1 MPDEP
6 CGLHSGLQSG
16 LQSQFKKHVFKNRT
30 HAVTFRLA
38 ESEFEEL
45 SKAAVSQGARSLS
58 DFARAA
64 VMSQV
69 AMTSGS
75 ALSREELESIAKRLD
90 AFDLTLRDL
99 KAHVLQTLGLATV
112 KAQALKTIPPR
123 RLPH

>member
-1 MPDEP
+1 
-6 CGLHSGLQSG
+6 
-16 LQSQFKKHVFKNRT
+16 VFKNRT

-64 VMSQV
+64 VMTQV
-69 AMTSGS
+69 ANTAGS
-75 ALSREELESIAKRLD
+75 SLSREEVESIAKRLD
-90 AFDLTLRDL
+90 AFDLTLKDL
-99 KAHVLQTLGLATV
+99 KAHVLQILHSTPAKVQG
-112 KAQALKTIPPR
+112 LKTIPPR

>member
-1 MPDEP
+1 
-6 CGLHSGLQSG
+6 
-16 LQSQFKKHVFKNRT
+16 VFKNRT

-45 SKAAVSQGARSLS
+45 TKTAVSQGARSLS

-69 AMTSGS
+69 ALAS
-75 ALSREELESIAKRLD
+75 ATGLSREDIENIARRLD
-90 AFDLTLRDL
+90 AFDITLKDL
-99 KAHVLQTLGLATV
+99 KNHVLQSLSSPAP
-112 KAQALKTIPPR
+112 KAQALKSIPPR

>member
-1 MPDEP
+1 M
-6 CGLHSGLQSG
+6 
-16 LQSQFKKHVFKNRT
+16 FKNRT

-45 SKAAVSQGARSLS
+45 TKTAVSQGARSLS

-69 AMTSGS
+69 ALASGS
-75 ALSREELESIAKRLD
+75 GLSREEIESIAKRLD
-90 AFDLTLRDL
+90 AFDLTLKDL
-99 KAHVLQTLGLATV
+99 KSHVLQSLNLASS
-112 KAQALKTIPPR
+112 KAQALKSIPPR

>member
-1 MPDEP
+1 MNLNQLDQ
-6 CGLHSGLQSG
+6 LNT
-16 LQSQFKKHVFKNRT
+16 VFKNRT

-45 SKAAVSQGARSLS
+45 SKTAISLGARSIS

-64 VMSQV
+64 VMGQV
-69 AMTSGS
+69 ALATG
-75 ALSREELESIAKRLD
+75 AGLSREDLENIAKRLD

-99 KAHVLQTLGLATV
+99 KSHVLQILSSAPAT
-112 KAQALKTIPPR
+112 KTQTLKTIPPR